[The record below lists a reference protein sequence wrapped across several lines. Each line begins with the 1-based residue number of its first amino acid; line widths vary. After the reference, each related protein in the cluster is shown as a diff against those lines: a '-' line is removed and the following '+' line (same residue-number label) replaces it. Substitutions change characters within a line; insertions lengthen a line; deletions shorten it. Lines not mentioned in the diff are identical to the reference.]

1 MKKVWFDHNDSTQ
14 TVENHIAGKHTPD
27 SIRDD
32 AKREY
37 RERCREEGLSEQEIS
52 IELFK
57 LEW

>member
-1 MKKVWFDHNDSTQ
+1 MKKILFDYNDSIQ
-14 TVENHIAGKHTPD
+14 TVKDHIAGKHVPG

-37 RERCREEGLSEQEIS
+37 RERRREEGLSEDQIRD
-52 IELFK
+52 ELFK